1 MNIRKLLSTKLVDGK
16 KQILVRVDV
25 NRTVRPSLKT
35 GIYVH
40 PELFDEETGTI
51 RIPKNCR
58 RKTDLVQEAEDVNCA
73 LQSLCLRL
81 TTLCQQ
87 TALELGIEITKD
99 WLISQMEVEKRSN
112 ISSTPFSR
120 VSKCTKGIVP
130 VSLDEI
136 MPSTPITPSYESQDF
151 YKLIL
156 QYCEV
161 KRLSE
166 SRTKTYKT
174 LARQLRRFELYQQAI
189 VNPRFVLNYDALTT
203 DNLDAFRTFVSKEV
217 ELVKKY
223 PALFKR
229 IVEEAPYGCNAKRPK
244 QVVARGTNYITT
256 LMKRLAA
263 VFHWLLYAKK
273 TKNNPFDG
281 FIYDKEVYGN
291 PIYLTREER
300 NIVATTDLSQE
311 ELILQ
316 QQRDIF
322 VFQCHVGCRVG
333 DLLAFMPTN
342 ITDNGIL
349 EYVPKKTRHLS
360 TPTKVRVPL
369 DQTALNLI
377 EKYKEVDTRGRL
389 FPFLSAQKYNERIKD
404 VLEKCEVNRI
414 VQVRNPKTGDYES
427 KPIYEVAA
435 SHMGRKTFI
444 GVTYKLTHDPNIIG
458 KMTGHV
464 EGSKAFCRYRSIDDE
479 DLRDLIT
486 RMDS

>member
-1 MNIRKLLSTKLVDGK
+1 MNIKKLLSAKLVDGK

-25 NRTVRPSLKT
+25 SRTVRPSLKT

-40 PELFDEETGTI
+40 PELFDEENGVV

-58 RKTDLVQEAEDVNCA
+58 RNVEFVKEAEDVNCA
-73 LQSLCLRL
+73 LQSFCLRV
-81 TTLCQQ
+81 TSLCQQ
-87 TALELGIEITKD
+87 TAVELGIEITKE
-99 WLISQMEVEKRSN
+99 WLMSQMGGEKKNKSIVLTSNSNRS
-112 ISSTPFSR
+112 S
-120 VSKCTKGIVP
+120 GIIA
-130 VSLDEI
+130 VSLEEI
-136 MPSTPITPSYESQDF
+136 MPSAPVAPAYESQDF

-161 KRLSE
+161 KRLSD

-189 VNPRFVLNYDALTT
+189 VNSHFVLNYDALTT
-203 DNLDAFRTFVSKEV
+203 DDLDAFRTFVFKEL

-223 PALFKR
+223 PTLFKR
-229 IVEEAPYGCNAKRPK
+229 IIEEAPYSSNEKRPK
-244 QVVARGTNYITT
+244 NVVARGTNYITT

-281 FIYDKEVYGN
+281 FVYDKEVYGN
-291 PIYLTREER
+291 PIYLTKEER
-300 NIVATTDLSQE
+300 NTVAAADLSQE
-311 ELILQ
+311 DKILQ

-333 DLLAFMPTN
+333 DLLTFTPTN
-342 ITDNGIL
+342 ILKNGIL
-349 EYVPKKTRHLS
+349 EYVPKKTRYLS

-377 EKYKEVDTRGRL
+377 EKYMGVDEKGRL
-389 FPFLSAQKYNERIKD
+389 FPFISAQKYNERIKT
-404 VLEKCEVNRI
+404 VLEKCEINRI
-414 VQVRNPKTGDYES
+414 VQVRNPTTGNYES
-427 KPIYEVAA
+427 RPIYEVAA

-464 EGSKAFCRYRSIDDE
+464 EGSKAFCRYRAIDDD
-479 DLRDLIT
+479 DLRDLII
-486 RMDS
+486 RMDT

>member
-1 MNIRKLLSTKLVDGK
+1 MNIKKLLSTKLVDDK

-25 NRTVRPSLKT
+25 SRTVRPSLKT
-35 GIYVH
+35 GIFVH
-40 PELFDEETGTI
+40 PELFDEESGAI

-58 RKTDLVQEAEDVNCA
+58 RNADLVHEAEEVNCA
-73 LQSLCLRL
+73 LQLFCIRV
-81 TTLCQQ
+81 TELCQQ
-87 TALELGIEITKD
+87 TAPELGIEITKD
-99 WLISQMEVEKRSN
+99 WLTSQMVGEKKKTTSN
-112 ISSTPFSR
+112 TSAPVVNR
-120 VSKCTKGIVP
+120 GCGIVP
-130 VSLDEI
+130 VSLEEI
-136 MPSTPITPSYESQDF
+136 LPSKPIGPVYESQDF

-156 QYCEV
+156 QYSEV
-161 KRLSE
+161 KRLSV

-174 LARQLRRFELYQQAI
+174 LARQLRRFELYQQAV
-189 VNPRFVLNYDALTT
+189 VNSHFVLNYDSLTT
-203 DNLDAFRTFVSKEV
+203 DDLDAFRSFVINEV
-217 ELVKKY
+217 DLVKKY

-229 IVEEAPYGCNAKRPK
+229 IIDEAPYSSNENRPK
-244 QVVARGTNYITT
+244 KVVVRGTNYITT

-281 FIYDKEVYGN
+281 FVYDKEVYGN
-291 PIYLTREER
+291 PIYLTKEER
-300 NIVATTDLSQE
+300 NIIASADLSKE
-311 ELILQ
+311 SAILQ

-333 DLLAFMPTN
+333 DLLKFMPTN
-342 ITDNGIL
+342 IIDNDIL

-369 DQTALNLI
+369 DQTALDLI
-377 EKYKEVDTRGRL
+377 EKYRGVDARGRL
-389 FPFLSAQKYNERIKD
+389 FPFLSPQKYNERIKA
-404 VLEKCEVNRI
+404 VLEKCGVNRI

-464 EGSKAFCRYRSIDDE
+464 EGSKAFCRYRAIDDD
-479 DLRDLIT
+479 DLRDLIS
-486 RMDS
+486 RMDA

>member
-1 MNIRKLLSTKLVDGK
+1 MNIKKLLSAKLVEGK

-25 NRTVRPSLKT
+25 SRTVRPSLKT

-40 PELFDEETGTI
+40 PELFDEENGVI

-58 RKTDLVQEAEDVNCA
+58 RNVDLVQEAEDVNCA
-73 LQSLCLRL
+73 LLSFCLRV
-81 TTLCQQ
+81 TSLCQQ
-87 TALELGIEITKD
+87 TAVELGIEITKE
-99 WLISQMEVEKRSN
+99 WLMSQMGGEKKSNKSIELTSNSNRSN
-112 ISSTPFSR
+112 
-120 VSKCTKGIVP
+120 GIVP
-130 VSLDEI
+130 VSLEEI
-136 MPSTPITPSYESQDF
+136 MPSTLSTTISYESQDF

-161 KRLSE
+161 KRLSD

-174 LARQLRRFELYQQAI
+174 LARQLRRFELYQQSI
-189 VNPRFVLNYDALTT
+189 VNSRFVLNYDVLTT
-203 DNLDAFRTFVSKEV
+203 DDLDAFRTFVSKEL

-223 PALFKR
+223 PTLFKR
-229 IVEEAPYGCNAKRPK
+229 IIEEAPYSSNEKRPK
-244 QVVARGTNYITT
+244 NVVARGTNYITT

-281 FIYDKEVYGN
+281 FVYDKEVYGN
-291 PIYLTREER
+291 PIYLTKEER
-300 NIVATTDLSQE
+300 NAVAVADLSKE
-311 ELILQ
+311 DKILQ

-333 DLLAFMPTN
+333 DLLTFMPTN
-342 ITDNGIL
+342 ITKNGIL

-369 DQTALNLI
+369 DQTALNLV
-377 EKYKEVDTRGRL
+377 EKYMGVDEKGRL
-389 FPFLSAQKYNERIKD
+389 FPFISAQKYNERIKT
-404 VLEKCEVNRI
+404 VLEICEVNRI
-414 VQVRNPKTGDYES
+414 VQVRNPTTGNYES
-427 KPIYEVAA
+427 RPIYEIAA

-464 EGSKAFCRYRSIDDE
+464 EGSKAFCRYRTIDDE

>member
-1 MNIRKLLSTKLVDGK
+1 MNIKKLLSAKLVDGK

-25 NRTVRPSLKT
+25 SRTIRPSLKT

-40 PELFDEETGTI
+40 PELFDEENGVI

-58 RKTDLVQEAEDVNCA
+58 RNIEFIKEAEDVNCA
-73 LQSLCLRL
+73 LQSFCLRL
-81 TTLCQQ
+81 TSLCQQ
-87 TALELGIEITKD
+87 TAVELGIEITKD
-99 WLISQMEVEKRSN
+99 WLIRQMMVGEKNSYNSKEATSN
-112 ISSTPFSR
+112 ANRTR
-120 VSKCTKGIVP
+120 GIVP
-130 VSLDEI
+130 VSLEEI
-136 MPSTPITPSYESQDF
+136 MPSAPVSPTYESQDF
-151 YKLIL
+151 FKLII

-161 KRLSE
+161 KRLSK

-189 VNPRFVLNYDALTT
+189 VNSHFVLNYDALTT
-203 DNLDAFRTFVSKEV
+203 DDLDSFRTFVAREV
-217 ELVKKY
+217 ELVQKY
-223 PALFKR
+223 PTLFKR
-229 IVEEAPYGCNAKRPK
+229 IIEEAPYSSNEKRPK
-244 QVVARGTNYITT
+244 NVVARGTNYITT

-281 FIYDKEVYGN
+281 FVYDKEVYGN
-291 PIYLTREER
+291 PIYLTKEER
-300 NIVATTDLSQE
+300 NTVAAADLSQE
-311 ELILQ
+311 DKILQ

-333 DLLAFMPTN
+333 DLLTFTPTN
-342 ITDNGIL
+342 ILKNGIL
-349 EYVPKKTRHLS
+349 EYVPKKTRHLC

-377 EKYKEVDTRGRL
+377 EKYMGVDEKGRL
-389 FPFLSAQKYNERIKD
+389 FPFISAQKYNERIKT

-414 VQVRNPKTGDYES
+414 VQVRNPTTGNYES

-464 EGSKAFCRYRSIDDE
+464 EGSKAFCRYRAIDDE